1 MRSAVWQYD
10 YDVLE
15 IVERLE
21 LNRQADGT
29 KADADRRLYESVV
42 AYEGRKGVAIVLE
55 MLVTK

>member
-1 MRSAVWQYD
+1 MRQYD
-10 YDVLE
+10 YDILE

-42 AYEGRKGVAIVLE
+42 AYEGRNGVAIVLE